1 MFSWFLNPWMLLGG
15 LAVASPILIHL
26 LNKRRFKIVEWAA
39 MDFLFQAD
47 KKNRRRVQMENFIL
61 LALRCLAMLLIAF
74 MLARPFLP
82 SAVTNVLQ
90 QSQKLER
97 ILILDDSLSQRV
109 PKGNA
114 TAFDETKNSIK
125 DLIASFAASDKTEDW
140 LTLVTT
146 SDPDNPVL
154 ANEPLTID
162 TLATL
167 GESID
172 RLDCTDRSAD
182 YSLTLDSVSRY
193 LSGQRESVGRVV
205 YLFSDMRRKDWLQ
218 NEDSETAANRLLDSI
233 GEVAEGCFVV
243 DTGGP
248 EDQNLTVVSVRPT
261 EFPISEKVIPFEVLV
276 KNNGASEVNQVRV
289 MFQVND
295 GQPDYESI
303 ANLPPGQTQAIEF
316 RYVFPMSQ
324 RRTDRADDA
333 GGVAYKNYRVR
344 AEIDRQSLSENDLRS
359 DQLAEDSG
367 SLYAARVLDGIPVL
381 LVDGAP
387 SSVSE
392 RSETHYLRSLDV
404 PGSGLI
410 TTTIT
415 TSELETASLSQYRV
429 IFLCNIDELSPG
441 RVTSLEQWVANGG
454 GLVVMPGDRVRAQ
467 TFNDA
472 FYKEGAGLSPVK
484 LDSIKGDPTL
494 SSWVNFEVA
503 PQIHPAL
510 EVVLDSESTSVSKI
524 DVFTWWTSK
533 VNEAQLGKTIS
544 VPLRLTDQT
553 RSPAMV
559 EKNLG
564 KGRVVFFA
572 FPADADWS
580 MWPTGATFVPITL
593 GMIDDFVGRS
603 SESSVVQSGDEIK
616 FPVDV
621 SVYKNRITLTNP
633 AGEKVEAVAAP
644 VDRPG
649 SSNVEGSND
658 SVSIDQATDAAT
670 VPVGRDAGDL
680 AASSVLYQAQF
691 PPISGSGFYKLGLSR
706 NLGGEDEVLFAANVD
721 TAEGDLKR
729 IPENRTAGDFFG
741 ANVSMV
747 SEADLADQSVKG
759 GSSEIWMT
767 VLSILFVALMAE
779 QFLGWFWG
787 RKR

>member
-1 MFSWFLNPWMLLGG
+1 MLSWFLNPWMLLGG
-15 LAVASPILIHL
+15 VAVASPILIHL

-47 KKNRRRVQMENFIL
+47 KKNRRRVQVENFVL

-97 ILILDDSLSQRV
+97 ILIVDDSLSQRV
-109 PKGNA
+109 PQGNS
-114 TAFDETKNSIK
+114 TAFGETRNSIK
-125 DLIASFAASDKTEDW
+125 DLIARFAASDKTEDW

-154 ANEPLTID
+154 ANEPLTMD

-167 GESID
+167 AESID
-172 RLDCTDRSAD
+172 RLVCTDRRAD
-182 YSLTLDSVSRY
+182 YALTLDSVSRY
-193 LSGQRESVGRVV
+193 LSGQRESVGRAV
-205 YLFSDMRRKDWLQ
+205 YLFSDMRRHDWLQ
-218 NEDSETAANRLLDSI
+218 NEDSETAPNRRLNSI
-233 GEVAEGCFVV
+233 GKACEGCFVV
-243 DTGGP
+243 DTAGP
-248 EDQNLTVVSVRPT
+248 DDQNLSVISIRPT

-276 KNNGASEVNQVRV
+276 KNNGSADVSQVRV

-295 GQPDYESI
+295 SQPDYEVI
-303 ANLPPGQTQAIEF
+303 ANLPPGQAQAIEF
-316 RYVFPMSQ
+316 RYVFPRSELRDTGAPEEKGLQ
-324 RRTDRADDA
+324 
-333 GGVAYKNYRVR
+333 YKNYRVR
-344 AEIDRQSLSENDLRS
+344 AEIDRQSLGENNLRA
-359 DQLAEDSG
+359 DQLTEDSE

-404 PGSGLI
+404 PGSGLNA
-410 TTTIT
+410 TTIT
-415 TSELETASLSQYRV
+415 ANELETVALSQYRV
-429 IFLCNIDELSPG
+429 IFLCNIDEVSAD
-441 RVTSLEQWVANGG
+441 RVASLEQWVANGG

-472 FYKEGAGLSPVK
+472 FYKEGSGLSPVK

-494 SSWVNFEVA
+494 AQWVNFEVA
-503 PQIHPAL
+503 PQVHPAL
-510 EVVLDSESTSVSKI
+510 QVVLDSEATSVSKI
-524 DVFTWWTSK
+524 DVFTWWTSM
-533 VNEAQLGKTIS
+533 VDPTRLGKTIS
-544 VPLRLTDQT
+544 VPLRLTDQAS
-553 RSPAMV
+553 SPAMV
-559 EKNLG
+559 EKNMG

-593 GMIDDFVGRS
+593 GLIDDFVGRS
-603 SESSVVQSGDEIK
+603 SENSVVQSGDRIR

-621 SVYKNRITLTNP
+621 SIYDNRATLTNP
-633 AGEKVEAVAAP
+633 QGEKIEAVAAP
-644 VDRPG
+644 VE
-649 SSNVEGSND
+649 SSD
-658 SVSIDQATDAAT
+658 ATDEDAT
-670 VPVGRDAGDL
+670 GESRESAENSTS
-680 AASSVLYQAQF
+680 SSVLYRVDF
-691 PPISGSGFYKLGLSR
+691 PPVADRGFYEVSLKR
-706 NLGGEDEVLFAANVD
+706 NLGGVDRVLFAANVD
-721 TAEGDLKR
+721 SSEGDLKR
-729 IPENRTAGDFFG
+729 VPASVLQGDFFG
-741 ANVSMV
+741 PDVSMV
-747 SEADLADQSVKG
+747 STEKLAVQTVEG

-767 VLSILFVALMAE
+767 LLTILFVALMAE

>member
-1 MFSWFLNPWMLLGG
+1 
-15 LAVASPILIHL
+15 
-26 LNKRRFKIVEWAA
+26 
-39 MDFLFQAD
+39 
-47 KKNRRRVQMENFIL
+47 
-61 LALRCLAMLLIAF
+61 
-74 MLARPFLP
+74 
-82 SAVTNVLQ
+82 
-90 QSQKLER
+90 
-97 ILILDDSLSQRV
+97 
-109 PKGNA
+109 
-114 TAFDETKNSIK
+114 
-125 DLIASFAASDKTEDW
+125 
-140 LTLVTT
+140 
-146 SDPDNPVL
+146 
-154 ANEPLTID
+154 
-162 TLATL
+162 
-167 GESID
+167 
-172 RLDCTDRSAD
+172 
-182 YSLTLDSVSRY
+182 
-193 LSGQRESVGRVV
+193 
-205 YLFSDMRRKDWLQ
+205 
-218 NEDSETAANRLLDSI
+218 
-233 GEVAEGCFVV
+233 
-243 DTGGP
+243 
-248 EDQNLTVVSVRPT
+248 
-261 EFPISEKVIPFEVLV
+261 
-276 KNNGASEVNQVRV
+276 
-289 MFQVND
+289 
-295 GQPDYESI
+295 
-303 ANLPPGQTQAIEF
+303 
-316 RYVFPMSQ
+316 
-324 RRTDRADDA
+324 
-333 GGVAYKNYRVR
+333 
-344 AEIDRQSLSENDLRS
+344 
-359 DQLAEDSG
+359 
-367 SLYAARVLDGIPVL
+367 
-381 LVDGAP
+381 
-387 SSVSE
+387 
-392 RSETHYLRSLDV
+392 
-404 PGSGLI
+404 
-410 TTTIT
+410 
-415 TSELETASLSQYRV
+415 
-429 IFLCNIDELSPG
+429 
-441 RVTSLEQWVANGG
+441 LEQWVANGG

-603 SESSVVQSGDEIK
+603 SENSVVQSGDEIK

-747 SEADLADQSVKG
+747 SEAELADQSVKG